1 MTRPAAAGR
10 AGLLVPL
17 YVHPATHPGAWAALV
32 AAAPR
37 LRAVVLNAADGPG
50 RLPDPAF
57 TEAATRLRGAGVPVL
72 GYVDTAYG
80 NRPAREIVGDVRR
93 HRRWYGVDGVFL
105 DQTAAGPGALPHY
118 RRLVRLA
125 RALGAGT
132 AVLNPGTHPDPGYAQ
147 VADVLVTFE
156 GDWEAYRGA
165 GVPAWTADHPPER
178 FCHLVHGVPEE
189 HTALVARTAERRG
202 AAVHCAVPGTGAN
215 PWRSVPG
222 DGAGAARTDP
232 GAARETAPG
241 PESGRESRRESV
253 PGARRGPGT
262 APGTATDTTPAHAPE
277 REGAR

>member
-1 MTRPAAAGR
+1 MSRPATAARRRAGR

-17 YVHPATHPGAWAALV
+17 YVHPATDPGAWAALV

-50 RLPDPAF
+50 RIPDPAF
-57 TEAATRLRGAGVPVL
+57 TGAVAGLRGAGVPVL

-80 NRPAREIVGDVRR
+80 HRPAREVVGDVRR
-93 HRRWYGVDGVFL
+93 HRKWYGVDGVFL
-105 DQTAAGPGALPHY
+105 DQTAAGPGELPYY

-132 AVLNPGTHPDPGYAQ
+132 AVLNPGTHPDPGYAHL
-147 VADVLVTFE
+147 ADVLVTFE
-156 GDWEAYRGA
+156 GDWEDYRGA

-178 FCHLVHGVPEE
+178 FCHLVHGVPRE

-222 DGAGAARTDP
+222 AARTDP

-241 PESGRESRRESV
+241 PG
-253 PGARRGPGT
+253 PTPGT
-262 APGTATDTTPAHAPE
+262 PGTGTPGTPGTATDRAPAATPE